1 MTQGS
6 PETAPTA
13 STGDSRPVRRSQT
26 ERREESRRRMLD
38 AAFEL
43 LSERQGIGF
52 TLSDVGE
59 RAGYSRGLPTQA
71 FGSKAGLLGALTVHL
86 LQMSVNETSPLEER
100 GEGLEAVLTT
110 VRQLLE
116 GSALQYRVTMAVQ
129 VLFAEAFVRDSP
141 IRLEMTSLNR
151 IATGYLSKN
160 LRIGQAKGEVRAGLD
175 CRAQA
180 MITMAMVRGV
190 MLQWLLDPERID
202 REVLCRET
210 MAALERN
217 LRP

>member
-6 PETAPTA
+6 IDDS
-13 STGDSRPVRRSQT
+13 STPVGKPARRSQA

-59 RAGYSRGLPTQA
+59 RAGYSRGLPTQT

-86 LQMSVNETSPLEER
+86 LQVSVGETSPVETR
-100 GEGLEAVLTT
+100 GEGLEAVLIT

-116 GSALQYRVTMAVQ
+116 GSELQYRVTMAVQ
-129 VLFAEAFVRDSP
+129 VLLAEAAVRGSP
-141 IRLEMTSLNR
+141 IREEMTSLNR

-160 LRIGQAKGEVRAGLD
+160 LRIGQARGEVRAGID

-180 MITMAMVRGV
+180 MITMATVRGV

-202 REVLCRET
+202 REALCRET
-210 MAALERN
+210 MVSLERM
-217 LRP
+217 LRA

>member
-1 MTQGS
+1 
-6 PETAPTA
+6 
-13 STGDSRPVRRSQT
+13 
-26 ERREESRRRMLD
+26 MLD
-38 AAFEL
+38 AALDL
-43 LSERQGIGF
+43 LSEHQGIGF

-59 RAGYSRGLPTQA
+59 RAGYSRGLPSQT

-86 LQMSVNETSPLEER
+86 LELSVNETSRVEDR

-116 GSALQYRVTMAVQ
+116 GSELQYRVTMAVQ
-129 VLFAEAFVRDSP
+129 VLFAEAAVRGSP
-141 IRLEMTSLNR
+141 IRDEMTTLNR

-160 LRIGQAKGEVRAGLD
+160 LRIGQARGEVRAGID

-202 REVLCRET
+202 REALCRET
-210 MAALERN
+210 MASLERT

>member
-1 MTQGS
+1 MTQ
-6 PETAPTA
+6 A
-13 STGDSRPVRRSQT
+13 SADEIQTPGAGQARPVRRSQA

-43 LSERQGIGF
+43 LSEQQSIGF

-86 LQMSVNETSPLEER
+86 LNMSVNETSPVETR
-100 GEGLEAVLTT
+100 GEGLEAVLIT

-116 GSALQYRVTMAVQ
+116 GSELQYRVTMAVQ
-129 VLFAEAFVRDSP
+129 VLFAEASVRDSP
-141 IRLEMTSLNR
+141 IRVEMTALNR
-151 IATGYLSKN
+151 IATGYLSKH
-160 LRIGQAKGEVRAGLD
+160 LRIGQARGEVKPDID

-210 MAALERN
+210 MASLERN